1 MGYRAGFT
9 RPIPHISSII
19 PVISGESPKN
29 ELLIEATRFVSGL
42 RQSVDFPF
50 FIAGGGL
57 FGFAAQFWLLRTGVK
72 ILLEQGGGIGM
83 VDVQGEPATKFY
95 ILVSGR
101 LGVVLELDFGV
112 TKKNYMVTS
121 VGPGQM
127 FAYSGLVGNPH
138 YTAGSR
144 AMANSAY
151 LEFDVAKLNAAFNE
165 DPRLGHVM
173 MRMVAQTIASR
184 LRAMPTSA
192 VARLSASPAG
202 SNWPL
207 ARAIRTPA
215 CTSANSSGFELADS
229 SFSRT

>member
-1 MGYRAGFT
+1 MDVKEFLKTIPEFAQLPDADVDLVARLAKVGEVKAG
-9 RPIPHISSII
+9 S
-19 PVISGESPKN
+19 
-29 ELLIEATRFVSGL
+29 
-42 RQSVDFPF
+42 
-50 FIAGGGL
+50 
-57 FGFAAQFWLLRTGVK
+57 
-72 ILLEQGGGIGM
+72 M

-112 TKKNYMVTS
+112 AKKNYMVTS

-144 AMANSAY
+144 AMANSTY

-184 LRAMPTSA
+184 LRAMQLQLAQQYA
-192 VARLSASPAG
+192 VSEAEQAP
-202 SNWPL
+202 
-207 ARAIRTPA
+207 
-215 CTSANSSGFELADS
+215 E
-229 SFSRT
+229 

>member
-1 MGYRAGFT
+1 MDVKAFLKTIPEFAQLPDAG
-9 RPIPHISSII
+9 
-19 PVISGESPKN
+19 
-29 ELLIEATRFVSGL
+29 
-42 RQSVDFPF
+42 VDL
-50 FIAGGGL
+50 IAGLAKVGEAKAGS
-57 FGFAAQFWLLRTGVK
+57 
-72 ILLEQGGGIGM
+72 M

-144 AMANSAY
+144 AMANSTF
-151 LEFDVAKLNAAFNE
+151 LEFDVAKLNAAFTE

-184 LRAMPTSA
+184 LRAMQLQLAQQYA
-192 VARLSASPAG
+192 VSEAEASP
-202 SNWPL
+202 
-207 ARAIRTPA
+207 
-215 CTSANSSGFELADS
+215 D
-229 SFSRT
+229 

>member
-1 MGYRAGFT
+1 MDVKEFLKTIPEFAQLPEADVDLVAKIAKVGEVKAG
-9 RPIPHISSII
+9 S
-19 PVISGESPKN
+19 
-29 ELLIEATRFVSGL
+29 
-42 RQSVDFPF
+42 
-50 FIAGGGL
+50 
-57 FGFAAQFWLLRTGVK
+57 
-72 ILLEQGGGIGM
+72 M

-112 TKKNYMVTS
+112 ARKNYMVTS

-144 AMANSAY
+144 AMANSTY

-184 LRAMPTSA
+184 LRAMQLQLAQQYA
-192 VARLSASPAG
+192 VSEAEQAP
-202 SNWPL
+202 
-207 ARAIRTPA
+207 
-215 CTSANSSGFELADS
+215 E
-229 SFSRT
+229 

>member
-1 MGYRAGFT
+1 MDVKEFLKTIPEFAQLPEADVDLVARIAKVGEVKAG
-9 RPIPHISSII
+9 S
-19 PVISGESPKN
+19 
-29 ELLIEATRFVSGL
+29 
-42 RQSVDFPF
+42 
-50 FIAGGGL
+50 
-57 FGFAAQFWLLRTGVK
+57 
-72 ILLEQGGGIGM
+72 M
-83 VDVQGEPATKFY
+83 VDVQGEPATEFY

-112 TKKNYMVTS
+112 AKKNYMVTS

-144 AMANSAY
+144 AMANSTY

-184 LRAMPTSA
+184 LRAMQLQLAQQYA
-192 VARLSASPAG
+192 VSEAEQAP
-202 SNWPL
+202 
-207 ARAIRTPA
+207 
-215 CTSANSSGFELADS
+215 E
-229 SFSRT
+229 

>member
-1 MGYRAGFT
+1 MDVKEFLKTIPEFAQLPEADVDLVAKIAKVGEVKAG
-9 RPIPHISSII
+9 S
-19 PVISGESPKN
+19 
-29 ELLIEATRFVSGL
+29 
-42 RQSVDFPF
+42 
-50 FIAGGGL
+50 
-57 FGFAAQFWLLRTGVK
+57 
-72 ILLEQGGGIGM
+72 M

-112 TKKNYMVTS
+112 AKKNYMVTS

-144 AMANSAY
+144 AMANSTY

-184 LRAMPTSA
+184 LRAMQLQLAQQYA
-192 VARLSASPAG
+192 VSEAEQAP
-202 SNWPL
+202 
-207 ARAIRTPA
+207 
-215 CTSANSSGFELADS
+215 E
-229 SFSRT
+229 

>member
-1 MGYRAGFT
+1 MDVKEFLKTIPEFALLPDADVDLVANIAKVGEAKAG
-9 RPIPHISSII
+9 S
-19 PVISGESPKN
+19 
-29 ELLIEATRFVSGL
+29 
-42 RQSVDFPF
+42 
-50 FIAGGGL
+50 
-57 FGFAAQFWLLRTGVK
+57 
-72 ILLEQGGGIGM
+72 M

-112 TKKNYMVTS
+112 ARKNYMVTS

-144 AMANSAY
+144 AMANSTY

-184 LRAMPTSA
+184 LRAMQ
-192 VARLSASPAG
+192 LQ
-202 SNWPL
+202 L
-207 ARAIRTPA
+207 AQQYAMNEAEQAP
-215 CTSANSSGFELADS
+215 E
-229 SFSRT
+229 

>member
-1 MGYRAGFT
+1 MDVKEFLKTIPEFAQLPDADVDLVARIAKVGEAKAG
-9 RPIPHISSII
+9 S
-19 PVISGESPKN
+19 
-29 ELLIEATRFVSGL
+29 
-42 RQSVDFPF
+42 
-50 FIAGGGL
+50 
-57 FGFAAQFWLLRTGVK
+57 
-72 ILLEQGGGIGM
+72 M

-112 TKKNYMVTS
+112 AKKNYMVTS

-144 AMANSAY
+144 AMANSTY

-184 LRAMPTSA
+184 LRAMQLQLAQQYA
-192 VARLSASPAG
+192 VSEAEQAP
-202 SNWPL
+202 
-207 ARAIRTPA
+207 
-215 CTSANSSGFELADS
+215 E
-229 SFSRT
+229 

>member
-1 MGYRAGFT
+1 MDVKAFLKTIPEFAQLPEADVDLVAG
-9 RPIPHISSII
+9 IAK
-19 PVISGESPKN
+19 VGEVK
-29 ELLIEATRFVSGL
+29 
-42 RQSVDFPF
+42 
-50 FIAGGGL
+50 AGSMID
-57 FGFAAQFWLLRTGVK
+57 A
-72 ILLEQGGGIGM
+72 
-83 VDVQGEPATKFY
+83 QGEPATKFY

-112 TKKNYMVTS
+112 TKKTYMVTS

-144 AMANSAY
+144 AMANSIY

-184 LRAMPTSA
+184 LRAMQLQLAQQYA
-192 VARLSASPAG
+192 VNEAEQAP
-202 SNWPL
+202 
-207 ARAIRTPA
+207 
-215 CTSANSSGFELADS
+215 D
-229 SFSRT
+229 

>member
-1 MGYRAGFT
+1 MDVKEFLKTIPEFAQLPEADVDLVARIAKVGEVKAG
-9 RPIPHISSII
+9 S
-19 PVISGESPKN
+19 
-29 ELLIEATRFVSGL
+29 
-42 RQSVDFPF
+42 
-50 FIAGGGL
+50 
-57 FGFAAQFWLLRTGVK
+57 
-72 ILLEQGGGIGM
+72 M

-112 TKKNYMVTS
+112 AKKNYMVTS

-144 AMANSAY
+144 AMANSIY

-184 LRAMPTSA
+184 LRAMQLQLAQQYA
-192 VARLSASPAG
+192 VSEAEQAP
-202 SNWPL
+202 
-207 ARAIRTPA
+207 
-215 CTSANSSGFELADS
+215 E
-229 SFSRT
+229 

>member
-1 MGYRAGFT
+1 MDVKAFLKTIPEFEQLPDADVDLVARLAKVGEAKAG
-9 RPIPHISSII
+9 
-19 PVISGESPKN
+19 
-29 ELLIEATRFVSGL
+29 
-42 RQSVDFPF
+42 
-50 FIAGGGL
+50 
-57 FGFAAQFWLLRTGVK
+57 
-72 ILLEQGGGIGM
+72 GM

-144 AMANSAY
+144 AMANSTY
-151 LEFDVAKLNAAFNE
+151 LEFDVAKLDAAFKE

-184 LRAMPTSA
+184 LRAMQLQLAQQYA
-192 VARLSASPAG
+192 VSEAESSP
-202 SNWPL
+202 
-207 ARAIRTPA
+207 
-215 CTSANSSGFELADS
+215 D
-229 SFSRT
+229 

>member
-1 MGYRAGFT
+1 MDVKEFLKTIPEFAQLPEADVDLVAKIAKVGEVKAG
-9 RPIPHISSII
+9 S
-19 PVISGESPKN
+19 
-29 ELLIEATRFVSGL
+29 
-42 RQSVDFPF
+42 
-50 FIAGGGL
+50 
-57 FGFAAQFWLLRTGVK
+57 
-72 ILLEQGGGIGM
+72 M

-112 TKKNYMVTS
+112 AKKNYMVTS

-144 AMANSAY
+144 AMANSTY

-165 DPRLGHVM
+165 DPRLGQVM

-184 LRAMPTSA
+184 LRAMQLQLAQQYA
-192 VARLSASPAG
+192 VSEAEQAP
-202 SNWPL
+202 
-207 ARAIRTPA
+207 
-215 CTSANSSGFELADS
+215 E
-229 SFSRT
+229 

>member
-1 MGYRAGFT
+1 MDVKEFLKTIPEFAQLSDADIDLVAKLAKVGEVKAG
-9 RPIPHISSII
+9 
-19 PVISGESPKN
+19 
-29 ELLIEATRFVSGL
+29 
-42 RQSVDFPF
+42 
-50 FIAGGGL
+50 
-57 FGFAAQFWLLRTGVK
+57 
-72 ILLEQGGGIGM
+72 GM

-184 LRAMPTSA
+184 LRAMQLQLAQQYA
-192 VARLSASPAG
+192 VSEAEQAP
-202 SNWPL
+202 
-207 ARAIRTPA
+207 
-215 CTSANSSGFELADS
+215 E
-229 SFSRT
+229 